1 MQKLAQLISIRITCK
16 TCNFSIHIGI
26 FILDVAVVCTTCLTM
41 HRRINDLSQNGVG
54 VTQIKGH
61 R

>member
-1 MQKLAQLISIRITCK
+1 MKSFLEVHIY
-16 TCNFSIHIGI
+16 IGI

-61 R
+61 RYKTFEYFRQRLV